1 MNNISLRQLRY
12 FEAVAQTLHFG
23 RAAAQCAVTQPAL
36 SMQIQDLE
44 RELGAVLMERSP
56 HGAKLTPAGVEIA
69 RRVSLILASI
79 RDLAEFAVY
88 RGRVLTDALRLG
100 VIPTIAPYVLP
111 KLLPKLRAVYPELD
125 LQLREAQTHYVL
137 SELASGLLDAVL
149 LSLPADQ
156 PGIQSLELFE
166 DPFVLALPASQLAP
180 EKAEVT
186 SKLFE
191 SERLL
196 LLEEGHCLR
205 DQALSFC
212 SFKQVQNLDTFGT
225 ASLSTL
231 VQMVANGFG
240 ITLLPRMSLETE
252 ARRGGIQLVF
262 FEDPEPH
269 RKVGLVWRQSSPR
282 TSDFLELAAVIKQL
296 VPEIM
301 SGYGPLASGELVTT
315 PRMQLEAKLPRP
327 ASGRRRERSSK
338 RSTAKSKSSVAS

>member
-36 SMQIQDLE
+36 SMQIQELE
-44 RELGAVLMERSP
+44 RELGTILIERSP

-69 RRVSLILASI
+69 RRVSSILASI
-79 RDLAEFAVY
+79 HDLAEFAEHG
-88 RGRVLTDALRLG
+88 GRVLTGALRLG

-111 KLLPKLRAVYPELD
+111 KLLPKLRAAYPELD

-137 SELASGLLDAVL
+137 SELASGRLDAVL
-149 LSLPADQ
+149 LSLPSDH
-156 PGIQSLELFE
+156 PGIESLELFE
-166 DPFVLALPASQLAP
+166 DPFVLALPASRLAP

-191 SERLL
+191 NERLL

-212 SFKQVQNLDTFGT
+212 SLKQVQNLNTFGT
-225 ASLSTL
+225 TSLSTL

-240 ITLLPRMSLETE
+240 VTLLPLISLETE
-252 ARRGGIQLVF
+252 ARRGDIHLVF
-262 FEDPEPH
+262 FGDPEPH
-269 RKVGLVWRQSSPR
+269 RKIGLVWRRSSSR
-282 TSDFLELAAVIKQL
+282 TSDFLELAAVVKQL

-301 SGYGPLASGELVTT
+301 SGYGPFASGEWDTL
-315 PRMQLEAKLPRP
+315 PRMRLAAKQPRA
-327 ASGRRRERSSK
+327 ASGPRRERSPK
-338 RSTAKSKSSVAS
+338 RSAAKSKSSVAS